1 MGKRLRR
8 EMSDG
13 DPDWES
19 DFTVIKKA
27 NMPALLT
34 ENFFYT
40 DPDDCKYINTERGIE
55 EIAIVH
61 ADGIAKFAQKKYNMG
76 YKDLTKK

>member
-1 MGKRLRR
+1 
-8 EMSDG
+8 MSDG

-27 NMPALLT
+27 SMPAVLT

-40 DPDDCKYINTERGIE
+40 DPEDCKFMSSEAGLNAMAR
-55 EIAIVH
+55 VH
-61 ADGIAKFAQKKYNMG
+61 AEGIVKFAKMKYNIG
-76 YKDLTKK
+76 